1 MNEIKFDCKS
11 YGTEQQAEARA
22 KQLHDME
29 TERRQAEAAEHEA
42 HQRSIQEW
50 EAKLQAREL
59 DNAALPSGPAPQGT
73 SSMRVL
79 PNVHDALRQNDPKTT
94 SFSQPVVKKA
104 PPTLGRPRPS
114 AFYSGA
120 EPPRIGAPVQPPP
133 PAAPRPAVVPSVELP
148 LAVTPMTPSHPPRP
162 PLSALPKYPSM
173 ETSSCANKH
182 PLEQPAAQAPPSK
195 HVRCKAFPQS
205 CQPPDQVYVAASA
218 TVEMPQPSR
227 PCPKG
232 PPADFMPTPPEVAS
246 MPTNYFEEDRKS
258 RMNDQGKYLR
268 VKSTRD
274 INWSKPLWE
283 QLAPVL
289 KGGPDP
295 NKSQSEL
302 RAIRAKVPE
311 LTNVLFNGIFPADN
325 VITAV
330 QKNHGVHKI
339 HMSEPAAWV
348 LNGTHWFSLLE
359 QPMMIV
365 IWCHNW
371 EDASKFQYL
380 MQILQA
386 HYGDY
391 VPRYQILMF
400 DDSKIYGLCLQWQ
413 EPTTIWD
420 GTPVLGFMAETF
432 LDDLSTVGFKDFNP
446 MWTFPTTSVNQCWD
460 ALTFGMPPWHIGRD
474 DEINQSKAKDALQSQ
489 SPIAAFKATNMLQA
503 LGIAYSKIVLPSA
516 DSKGAEKKRT
526 YCPTTWT
533 HCYQWEYAA
542 KYADQLSQVGAS
554 PLLCKE
560 TTLLVRIQLSNK
572 SQSHPNCAFADCAST
587 TMCGA
592 MISLTPCI
600 APAVPRK
607 CDLDAS
613 MSFKDQDDMIQQL
626 NSILAKPQDF
636 PQIPAPRDD
645 CHIFH
650 AKPAERH
657 RQMVICP
664 EQDCEWVAY
673 MTDLDTSMVEALGV
687 HEDALWSG
695 RVQDYKEW
703 QQQKGS
709 KSSKQA
715 WTWEGSSS
723 AKWNTTSTKGSS
735 KRGQSV
741 PVDIS
746 KRTNPEEQG
755 LAWRTLDEVDTRI
768 DYLFPDSTLPCPVEK
783 QLPLHP
789 EQQEHYIHWICRSL
803 GIDKNCK
810 DPRIYCAYCD
820 MRNHPRF
827 ACKHVDKHRNPHKE
841 HRCTLCKGRHPPF
854 LCPRAQVNGGLGQPN
869 WYKQEYKKAKSE
881 NREADYRWGD
891 QVTHVDVDGPDSSAQ
906 PPQEVQ
912 QPQCAA
918 AAMMHGISMA
928 PASSLHGGCPPIQEN
943 QEYSQSRAPPNMV
956 PMQREVITPN
966 PDYPIPANLW
976 DLNIPFCAQA
986 PSPLSTFIRHCNT
999 MQSPH
1004 YPSYGR
1010 QGVAQ
1015 PADSITD
1022 LNRSI
1027 ASIENLRELQKYSEK
1042 LAYES
1047 TCCRLWAQGIQT
1059 QIQDEQEKVH
1069 KWIEG
1074 MTEDLLR
1081 AKRASYAQPH
1091 WMPSMANPLQPA
1103 PPSVLPQQASSSSA
1117 SMVPVKPAPL
1127 NRNPS
1132 MASASMGLDPWAEAR
1147 MKPQR

>member
-1 MNEIKFDCKS
+1 MYLQAALSITMADWMSQMANAVDKHEAANAPPQEEVPTEPATSPRSHMVEVPVNDGRWTTEEYAELLYYIAQDLNERDQVRLQ
-11 YGTEQQAEARA
+11 ELWDRQQADARA
-22 KQLHDME
+22 QPLRDME
-29 TERRQAEAAEHEA
+29 RERRRVEAAEHEA

-50 EAKLQAREL
+50 EAKVKAREL
-59 DNAALPSGPAPQGT
+59 DNAALPRGPTPEGA

-104 PPTLGRPRPS
+104 PPTLGRARPS
-114 AFYSGA
+114 AFYSDA
-120 EPPRIGAPVQPPP
+120 EPPRIGAVIQPPP

-148 LAVTPMTPSHPPRP
+148 LAATPMTPSHPPRP
-162 PLSALPKYPSM
+162 PISALPKHPSM
-173 ETSSCANKH
+173 ETNSGANKH
-182 PLEQPAAQAPPSK
+182 PLEPPTAQAPPSK
-195 HVRCKAFPQS
+195 HVRCKAFPHS
-205 CQPPDQVYVAASA
+205 SQPPDQVYVAASA

-232 PPADFMPTPPEVAS
+232 PPSEFMPTPPEVAS
-246 MPTNYFEEDRKS
+246 MQTNFFAADRRA

-268 VKSTRD
+268 VKSNRD
-274 INWSKPLWE
+274 IDWSQPLWE

-295 NKSQSEL
+295 SKSQAEL
-302 RAIRAKVPE
+302 RSIRAKVPE
-311 LTNVLFNGIFPADN
+311 MTNVLLNGIFPADN

-348 LNGTHWFSLLE
+348 LNATHWFSLLQ

-371 EDASKFQYL
+371 EDASRLQYL

-400 DDSKIYGLCLQWQ
+400 DDSKIYGPCLQWQ
-413 EPTTIWD
+413 EPTTVWD
-420 GTPVLGFMAETF
+420 GTPVMGFMAETF
-432 LDDLSTVGFKDFNP
+432 LDDLSTIGFKDFNP
-446 MWTFPTTSVNQCWD
+446 MWTFPTTAVNQCWD
-460 ALTFGMPPWHIGRD
+460 ALTFGMSPWHVGRD
-474 DEINQSKAKDALQSQ
+474 SELNQSKAKDALQSQ

-533 HCYQWEYAA
+533 HCYLWEYAST
-542 KYADQLSQVGAS
+542 YADQLKEAGAS

-600 APAVPRK
+600 APMVPRK

-613 MSFKDQDDMIQQL
+613 ISFTDVNDMIQQL
-626 NSILAKPQDF
+626 NSILAKPKDF

-645 CHIFH
+645 CHIFQ

-664 EQDCEWVAY
+664 EQDCEWIAY

-687 HEDALWSG
+687 HEEALWSG
-695 RVQDYKEW
+695 RFKDYKDW

-755 LAWRTLDEVDTRI
+755 LNWRMLDEIDTSL
-768 DYLFPDSTLPCPVEK
+768 DYLFPDSKLPCPVEK
-783 QLPLHP
+783 KLSLHP
-789 EQQEHYIHWICRSL
+789 EQQELYINWICRSL

-810 DPRIYCAYCD
+810 DPHIYCAYCD

-827 ACKHVDKHRNPHKE
+827 ACKHVEKHRKPTE
-841 HRCTLCKGRHPPF
+841 SHRCTLCKGRHPPF

-869 WYKQEYKKAKSE
+869 WYKQEYKKNKSE
-881 NREADYRWGD
+881 NREADYRWGE

-906 PPQEVQ
+906 PPQEAQ

-928 PASSLHGGCPPIQEN
+928 PASSLHVDA
-943 QEYSQSRAPPNMV
+943 R
-956 PMQREVITPN
+956 
-966 PDYPIPANLW
+966 
-976 DLNIPFCAQA
+976 PFRR
-986 PSPLSTFIRHCNT
+986 T
-999 MQSPH
+999 
-1004 YPSYGR
+1004 
-1010 QGVAQ
+1010 
-1015 PADSITD
+1015 
-1022 LNRSI
+1022 RSI
-1027 ASIENLRELQKYSEK
+1027 ASLLHLQEWFQ
-1042 LAYES
+1042 
-1047 TCCRLWAQGIQT
+1047 C
-1059 QIQDEQEKVH
+1059 
-1069 KWIEG
+1069 
-1074 MTEDLLR
+1074 
-1081 AKRASYAQPH
+1081 
-1091 WMPSMANPLQPA
+1091 
-1103 PPSVLPQQASSSSA
+1103 SV
-1117 SMVPVKPAPL
+1117 K
-1127 NRNPS
+1127 
-1132 MASASMGLDPWAEAR
+1132 
-1147 MKPQR
+1147 